1 MDDYSDKPSFVLFR
15 NHDATMENRKPQMT
29 GTATIPGYE
38 LVPKTGSTVEVRLA
52 GWTRESKSDGKK
64 FLSGNVEIQ
73 EEKAAV
79 TATVA
84 VDDIPF

>member
-1 MDDYSDKPSFVLFR
+1 MTDYSDKPSFVLFR
-15 NHDATMENRKPQMT
+15 DTSATEENRKPVMT

-64 FLSGNVEIQ
+64 FLSGSVELQ
-73 EEKAAV
+73 EERAAV
-79 TATVA
+79 AATVA
-84 VDDIPF
+84 VDEIPF